1 MNSWRTSEVSASRN
15 ELLAFVRADG
25 RRQRI
30 LARRAGSFI
39 GRLRGLIGQPLPA
52 QASGLWI
59 EPCASVHT
67 FGVRGL
73 LDLVFVSTCMV
84 VLRIDAAVP
93 SRRVRAAAGARAVL
107 ELRAGE
113 AERLGLRAGTRLAW
127 DQGETR

>member
-1 MNSWRTSEVSASRN
+1 MRPSASRN
-15 ELLAFVRADG
+15 ELLGFVRADG
-25 RRQRI
+25 RRECIR
-30 LARRAGSFI
+30 ARRAGGFV
-39 GRLRGLIGQPLPA
+39 GRLCGLLGQPLPA

-67 FGVRGL
+67 FGMRGL

-93 SRRVRAAAGARAVL
+93 SRRVRGAPGARAVL

-113 AERLGLRAGTRLAW
+113 AARLGLRAGMRLAW
-127 DQGETR
+127 DQGEKR

>member
-1 MNSWRTSEVSASRN
+1 
-15 ELLAFVRADG
+15 
-25 RRQRI
+25 
-30 LARRAGSFI
+30 
-39 GRLRGLIGQPLPA
+39 
-52 QASGLWI
+52 
-59 EPCASVHT
+59 VHT